1 MNTQQAVYQKQTIV
15 TVDQLNDDIVEGMQN
30 LKAKKILKIDL
41 RKIYDAPARFF
52 IICEGESN
60 VQVRAIT
67 DSIYRHVK
75 DTLSTGAAHIEGGT
89 SSTWVV
95 MDYFETV
102 VHVFYRDTRV
112 FYDLEGLWSDGKF
125 TEYADLN

>member
-1 MNTQQAVYQKQTIV
+1 MNTQIAYQKKTIV
-15 TVDQLNDDIVEGMQN
+15 TVDQLNDAIVEGMQN
-30 LKAKKILKIDL
+30 LKAKKIVIIDM
-41 RKIYDAPARFF
+41 RKIYDAPARYF

-75 DTLSTGAAHIEGGT
+75 ESIQTTAAHIEGGT
-89 SSTWVV
+89 QSTWVV

-102 VHVFYRDTRV
+102 VHVFYRDTRT

>member
-1 MNTQQAVYQKQTIV
+1 MNTQAVYQKKTIV
-15 TVDQLNDDIVEGMQN
+15 TVDQLNDAIVEGMQD
-30 LKAKKILKIDL
+30 LKAKKIIKIDL
-41 RKIYDAPARFF
+41 RKIHDAPARFF

-67 DSIYRHVK
+67 DSIYRTVK
-75 DTLSTGAAHIEGGT
+75 ENLQTSAGHIEGGT
-89 SSTWVV
+89 QSTWVV

-102 VHVFYRDTRV
+102 VHVFYKDTRY